1 MLELSGGNQ
10 QKSLFARWFL
20 DSRRLL
26 LADEPTRGVDIG
38 AKRAI
43 YDLITR
49 AAASGLAVLFV
60 SSELDEVI
68 GLAHRVLVVR
78 DQAIV
83 AELEGDQL
91 TESRILEA
99 AFAAER
105 QEPT

>member
-1 MLELSGGNQ
+1 MCLGDGAVLIDDLN
-10 QKSLFARWFL
+10 
-20 DSRRLL
+20 RRKRK
-26 LADEPTRGVDIG
+26 AQGIG

-43 YDLITR
+43 YDLIAG
-49 AAASGLAVLFV
+49 AAAAGLAVLFV

-83 AELEGDQL
+83 AELKGEGL

-99 AFAAER
+99 AFAAESP
-105 QEPT
+105 ET